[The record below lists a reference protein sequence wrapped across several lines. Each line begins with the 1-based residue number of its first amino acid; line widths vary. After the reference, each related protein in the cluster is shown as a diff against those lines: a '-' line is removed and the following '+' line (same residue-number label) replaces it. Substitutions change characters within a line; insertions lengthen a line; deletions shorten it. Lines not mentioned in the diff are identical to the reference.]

1 MKLVKQANFTEERA
15 LYNSE
20 EITVTDS
27 VFSDGES
34 PIKESSRVVANN
46 CTFKSRYPLWY
57 CTSVAVKDSR
67 FALTARA
74 GIWYTNGVTLEDSI
88 INSPKTIRRCTDVK
102 LKNVSIPNGVETL
115 WHCNR
120 VELDR
125 VDVSGEYFLM
135 GSENIVAENLN
146 VTGPYSFDGCKNVE
160 IRGSHLYSKD
170 AFWNCENVTVYDSL
184 IVGEYIGWNSKNV
197 TFVNCTLE
205 SNQGLCYMKNL
216 VMKNCKLVNTDLAF
230 EYSTVNAEIKSE
242 IESIKNPIS
251 GRIVA
256 EGIKDIIHD
265 EAFVDKSK
273 TEIVILKP

>member
-1 MKLVKQANFTEERA
+1 MKFVRQQNFLEERA

-20 EITVTDS
+20 DLSVCDS

-34 PIKESSRVVANN
+34 PIKESSKIEADN

-57 CTSVAVKDSR
+57 CTDVKIKNSR
-67 FALTARA
+67 FAATARA
-74 GIWYTNGVTLEDSI
+74 GLWYTNGVHIEDSI
-88 INSPKTIRRCTDVK
+88 INSPKTIRRCNDVK
-102 LKNVSIPNGVETL
+102 LKNVSIPCAVETL

-125 VDVSGEYFLM
+125 VDAAGEYFLM
-135 GSENIVAENLN
+135 GSENIVAENIN

-160 IRGSHLYSKD
+160 VRGSHLYSKD
-170 AFWNCENVTVYDSL
+170 AFWNCENVTVYDSYV
-184 IVGEYIGWNSKNV
+184 VGEYIGWNSKNV
-197 TFVNCTLE
+197 TFINCTIE

-216 VMKNCKLVNTDLAF
+216 VMKNCKLLNTDLAF
-230 EYSTVNAEIKSE
+230 EYSTVNAEICSE
-242 IESIKNPIS
+242 IESIKNPTS

-256 EGIKDIIHD
+256 EGIKEIIHD

-273 TEIVILKP
+273 TEIVITGK